1 MLKDKTILITGSSS
15 GIGKATA
22 KLFAEKGWNVAAT
35 MRTPAKG
42 ADLAAHEN
50 IEVIQLDVT
59 DKDSINN
66 AVTETLEKFG
76 RIDVLLNNAGY
87 GTFGPAEYATDDQ
100 IRTLFDTHVFGVID
114 LTKAVLPTMRAQ
126 KSGILFNVS
135 SIGGVA
141 TFPYISLYHS
151 AKWAMEGFS
160 ESLSF
165 ELAELGIKVKLLEP
179 GAIGTGFL
187 EAMVNHLGEGENDY
201 TSGVQRMMANF
212 ENMTENMS
220 TSESVADVVY
230 EAVTDGTDQIR
241 YLAGPDAEFMFSQ
254 RREVGD
260 EAFIKGMR
268 QQMLGEA
275 VSE

>member
-1 MLKDKTILITGSSS
+1 MKQSILITGASS

-22 KLFAEKGWNVAAT
+22 FLFAEKGWNVAAT
-35 MRTPAKG
+35 MRTPTKG

-50 IEVIQLDVT
+50 IEVVKLDVT
-59 DKDSINN
+59 DKASINN
-66 AVTETLEKFG
+66 AVSETLEKFG

-135 SIGGVA
+135 SIGGVI
-141 TFPYISLYHS
+141 TFPFISLYHS

-165 ELAELGIKVKLLEP
+165 ELADLGIKVKLLEP

-201 TSGVQRMMANF
+201 TEGAHKMMSNF
-212 ENMTENMS
+212 ESMTANMS
-220 TSESVADVVY
+220 TPELVADVVY
-230 EAVTDGTDQIR
+230 DAVTDGTDRVR
-241 YLAGPDAEFMFSQ
+241 YLAGADAEQMFAQ

-260 EAFIKGMR
+260 EAFIKGIR
-268 QQMLGEA
+268 QQVLGG
-275 VSE
+275 

>member
-1 MLKDKTILITGSSS
+1 MKQTILITGSSS

-42 ADLAAHEN
+42 ADLAAIEN

-59 DKDSINN
+59 DKNSINN

-76 RIDVLLNNAGY
+76 RIDVVLNNAGY
-87 GTFGPAEYATDDQ
+87 GTFGPLEYATDEQ
-100 IRTLFDTHVFGVID
+100 SRKLFDTHLFGVID
-114 LTKAVLPTMRAQ
+114 ITKAVLPAMREQ
-126 KSGILFNVS
+126 KSGIIFNVS
-135 SIGGVA
+135 SIGGSV
-141 TFPYISLYHS
+141 TFPLISLYHS
-151 AKWAMEGFS
+151 AKWAMEGLS

-165 ELAELGIKVKLLEP
+165 ELAPLGIKVKILQP
-179 GAIGTGFL
+179 GAIGTGFID
-187 EAMVNHLGEGENDY
+187 AMDHHVGEGENVY
-201 TSGVQRMMANF
+201 TPIVQRMMSNF
-212 ENMTENMS
+212 ESFASNSS
-220 TSESVADVVY
+220 TSESVAEVVY
-230 EAVTDGTDQIR
+230 DAVHDESDTMR
-241 YLAGPDAEFMFSQ
+241 YLAGPDAVQMFTQ

-260 EAFIKGMR
+260 DAFIQGVG